1 MFRSVA
7 DGLKAGTHLKPKL
20 FLEASVY
27 FSDIDDF
34 ASIVAELSPLQRH
47 LSLTSLY
54 SRLCLRDTDVHCR
67 NRDFINSVTQI
78 FFVLSESTMK

>member
-34 ASIVAELSPLQRH
+34 ASIVSELSPMQIH
-47 LSLTSLY
+47 FGLTSPY
-54 SRLCLRDTDVHCR
+54 SHLCLGDTDVHCR
-67 NRDFINSVTQI
+67 NTSVSVRHAFTA
-78 FFVLSESTMK
+78 VHETRLSPS